1 VGYLTQHKL
10 HRSKICVSK
19 IKNLSKNLNCFAAK
33 RQKFSGFPKSPTH
46 RTKNAPKST
55 FCVCHNKNSKRRT
68 RFEKLHR
75 RAFTR
80 KRKKKRSREDKKPRA
95 GDNTKAICTFPP
107 TPRARVLFCPFGFFG
122 FLSVARGVWPFKVPF
137 RIIQNNR
144 MSALTHALDSASM
157 NNHHRAKRD
166 VSGSARNSREST
178 STSSPDISPDV
189 TNAHGGMS
197 AIAMLRAN
205 VWEEAQRRGENFA
218 GEDAKTRALL
228 ETKNAEQMFVGRKS
242 VEIEQVASFGNIQI
256 APAVSAFQST
266 DAFGGSS
273 SLPREVPRVRRV
285 TVYDDDMDEESDVSS
300 PGRKRRGASTSYLA
314 IEADML
320 SRSDE
325 NVGMLCSSPNRKNF
339 TSAPF
344 AAIFGGKNTAMR
356 VGSPLGHPSSPQT
369 TSRGFQSAPFAAV
382 YGSPNAPSSPAS
394 RSSLN
399 F

>member
-1 VGYLTQHKL
+1 
-10 HRSKICVSK
+10 
-19 IKNLSKNLNCFAAK
+19 
-33 RQKFSGFPKSPTH
+33 
-46 RTKNAPKST
+46 
-55 FCVCHNKNSKRRT
+55 
-68 RFEKLHR
+68 
-75 RAFTR
+75 
-80 KRKKKRSREDKKPRA
+80 
-95 GDNTKAICTFPP
+95 
-107 TPRARVLFCPFGFFG
+107 
-122 FLSVARGVWPFKVPF
+122 
-137 RIIQNNR
+137 
-144 MSALTHALDSASM
+144 MSALTHALDSAGV
-157 NNHHRAKRD
+157 NHHRARRD
-166 VSGSARNSREST
+166 VSTNGSARNSLEST
-178 STSSPDISPDV
+178 STSSSPDISPDV

-205 VWEEAQRRGENFA
+205 IWEEAQKRGEIFA
-218 GEDAKTRALL
+218 GEDAKTSALL

-242 VEIEQVASFGNIQI
+242 IAIEQVASFGNIQI
-256 APAVSAFQST
+256 APAVSAFPSR

-285 TVYDDDMDEESDVSS
+285 TVYNDDMDEESDVSS

-325 NVGMLCSSPNRKNF
+325 NVGMLCSSPNGKNF

-344 AAIFGGKNTAMR
+344 AAIFGGKNTAVR

>member
-1 VGYLTQHKL
+1 
-10 HRSKICVSK
+10 
-19 IKNLSKNLNCFAAK
+19 
-33 RQKFSGFPKSPTH
+33 
-46 RTKNAPKST
+46 
-55 FCVCHNKNSKRRT
+55 
-68 RFEKLHR
+68 
-75 RAFTR
+75 
-80 KRKKKRSREDKKPRA
+80 
-95 GDNTKAICTFPP
+95 
-107 TPRARVLFCPFGFFG
+107 
-122 FLSVARGVWPFKVPF
+122 
-137 RIIQNNR
+137 

-157 NNHHRAKRD
+157 NHHRAKRD
-166 VSGSARNSREST
+166 VSTTNGSAQNSREST

-218 GEDAKTRALL
+218 GEDVKTRALL

-242 VEIEQVASFGNIQI
+242 VEIEQIASFGNIQI

-266 DAFGGSS
+266 DAFGGNS